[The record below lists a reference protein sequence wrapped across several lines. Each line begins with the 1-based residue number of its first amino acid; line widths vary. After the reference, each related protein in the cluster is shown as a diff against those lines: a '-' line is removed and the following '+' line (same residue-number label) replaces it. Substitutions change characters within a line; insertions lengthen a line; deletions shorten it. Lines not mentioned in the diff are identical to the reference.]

1 MGHLIPTWFQKIA
14 DELRHPGSV
23 NFRLQLLEA
32 KTLSL
37 NVSQKE
43 ECIWLVV
50 AKIQKLLELW
60 NFKDLAWAQDF
71 LVYLWGESIVRFDD
85 AWTQKL
91 KTLYEDR
98 RIHLQLLIDMF
109 PSLYNGRIGKV
120 KEFVKV
126 EFARELLLQYGF
138 SESELTQDFLEHLRK
153 LREILIYMR
162 YNQIHVEQVLQAYLE
177 VVNLWEGDAS
187 RTIWYI

>member
-14 DELRHPGSV
+14 DDLRSPGSV